1 MKKSKSKMKCC
12 RKKPRDFLG
21 FLVLNEKT
29 MSVLFAFDV
38 PILKAA
44 IETPSLDGKKT
55 PLRLLDTWKGSDTID
70 AKRESWSDFWFI
82 FTLDTKSPSE
92 STVDVNQITK
102 VNTKITKVRSMRVG
116 GLFNKIPLQTA
127 FCGPFSLGVPED
139 MSRFAVDVLGAAT
152 FGQGFG
158 AIEGGFDDTYRPA
171 NGKNDWIAK
180 LCTFLYVIPKRSEFY
195 TTGSLWSRNVL
206 GTMTLEMAS
215 TWCEV
220 CPCRV
225 GLISRRHYNVVM
237 QEMLNP
243 LYLTFPVLERLPTP
257 RNIRYKK
264 AVDHMFKVLEGCL
277 PPSESGS
284 GA

>member
-1 MKKSKSKMKCC
+1 MKCC
-12 RKKPRDFLG
+12 RKKPREFLG

-158 AIEGGFDDTYRPA
+158 AIEGGFDDTYRPLQQY
-171 NGKNDWIAK
+171 GKWQKWLDCQIVY
-180 LCTFLYVIPKRSEFY
+180 LYVIPKISEFLH
-195 TTGSLWSRNVL
+195 GKFVVQKCFGHNDLRD
-206 GTMTLEMAS
+206 G
-215 TWCEV
+215 
-220 CPCRV
+220 PCGV
-225 GLISRRHYNVVM
+225 IFFHVELV
-237 QEMLNP
+237 
-243 LYLTFPVLERLPTP
+243 
-257 RNIRYKK
+257 
-264 AVDHMFKVLEGCL
+264 
-277 PPSESGS
+277 
-284 GA
+284 